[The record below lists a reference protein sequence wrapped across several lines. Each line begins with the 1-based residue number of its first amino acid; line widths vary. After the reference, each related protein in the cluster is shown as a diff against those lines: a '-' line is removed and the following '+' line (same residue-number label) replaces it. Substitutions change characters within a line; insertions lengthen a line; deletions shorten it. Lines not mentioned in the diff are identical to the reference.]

1 MDWVERPWTVRSPDQ
16 LDPDWRAALHRYEA
30 GSQPWAPR
38 IFVPPWK
45 RDKRN
50 RSKESAW
57 LIADGKDGLSV
68 LEKPHDREFV
78 FHQIPYRDA
87 ILVEEG
93 TALLLGWIGWWWT
106 RGRSLSK
113 IRIEFHSSLEP
124 AFHRYAA
131 QTLRTWGIYDPRP
144 VPGDDTQ
151 VARRERDQDLY
162 RQLLDDHVGPKEAI
176 ESLVYQPRILSR
188 RGMVR
193 KRQHTVATQHMAVR
207 TPLRWIVMSDSD
219 GVHDLEYGTGIVS
232 LARSQWSVR
241 TVDSGVLIWSP
252 IDGGNDDK
260 ITMSFPGRAL
270 QFIEDRNGSIPVTS
284 WL

>member
-1 MDWVERPWTVRSPDQ
+1 MDWVERPWTVDSPSQ
-16 LDPDWRAALHRYEA
+16 LDPDWRVALDRYEA
-30 GSQPWAPR
+30 GPQLWAPR
-38 IFVPPWK
+38 IFVPTWK

-50 RSKESAW
+50 KAKESAW

-106 RGRSLSK
+106 RGRSLGK

-124 AFHRYAA
+124 AFHGYAV
-131 QTLRTWGIYDPRP
+131 QTLRTWGLHDPRTE
-144 VPGDDTQ
+144 PGEKPQ
-151 VARRERDQDLY
+151 VGQEGPGYDLY
-162 RQLLDDHVGPKEAI
+162 RQLLDYHVGPKEAI

-193 KRQHTVATQHMAVR
+193 KRQYSVATQHMAVR
-207 TPLRWIVMSDSD
+207 TPLRWILMSDSD
-219 GVHDLEYGTGIVS
+219 GIHDLEYGTGMVS

-241 TVDSGVLIWSP
+241 ALSRDLLEWSP
-252 IDGGNDDK
+252 IQGGAESK
-260 ITMSFPGRAL
+260 IRMSIPGRAL
-270 QFIEDRNGSIPVTS
+270 QFVDDESKSVL
-284 WL
+284 W